1 MNNYPEDPAET
12 LRRARERIYW
22 EAQDNGGRYTDQ
34 HYSLMRDPVKM
45 FEDQKLRDYYYKNDY
60 WR

>member
-1 MNNYPEDPAET
+1 MSTTIET
-12 LRRARERIYW
+12 IRRARERIYW

-34 HYSLMRDPVKM
+34 HYSLMSDPAKM
-45 FEDQKLRDYYYKNDY
+45 IEDQKLRDYYYENDY